1 MYIEQASVFIKEIL
15 DSQIKNSTNCHIDY
29 PLNNWEL
36 DFIATI
42 CRIGASGKI
51 TELTDAQANS
61 LMSTYFRHILLR
73 KCQTVIRASE
83 YKCESCVNG
92 IIKDKTGPVRC
103 KECDGYGYFKEN
115 KNGYIKHKEN
125 CNHGFITDKD
135 GDHTC
140 PKTVIQEGQ
149 VKTGGSNKTNP
160 PPRPPQSPPGNQQK
174 PSK

>member
-1 MYIEQASVFIKEIL
+1 MYIERASVFIKEIL
-15 DSQIKNSTNCHIDY
+15 DSQIKNSTNGHIDY

-51 TELTDAQANS
+51 TELTDAQTNS

-92 IIKDKTGPVRC
+92 IVEDKTGPVRC

-115 KNGYIKHKEN
+115 KNGYVKPKEYKCTN
-125 CNHGFITDKD
+125 CNHGEVEDKD
-135 GDHTC
+135 GPQTC
-140 PKTVIQEGQ
+140 SKCGGTGF
-149 VKTGGSNKTNP
+149 VKT
-160 PPRPPQSPPGNQQK
+160 K
-174 PSK
+174 PKA